1 MAVAI
6 MLALMSIRANELLGK
21 TFISSDY
28 LLIWVAIEG

>member
-1 MAVAI
+1 M
-6 MLALMSIRANELLGK
+6 RANELLGK